1 MSEDN
6 KEMLTLLKDIS
17 KEIGSIASNVEFIK
31 QDNIFIK
38 EKINKNTL
46 EIDKLKDIINKHEE
60 IIEKLDTDV
69 TSIKSSINK
78 FDKLDNKI
86 FRFKQFI
93 ALVTYNNKYA
103 RVGLTALTWFILIAV
118 ALIILYNLI
127 FLFNIDKKVVE
138 DIVDI
143 IK

>member
-1 MSEDN
+1 MSDDN
-6 KEMLTLLKDIS
+6 VLLK
-17 KEIGSIASNVEFIK
+17 KV
-31 QDNIFIK
+31 
-38 EKINKNTL
+38 L
-46 EIDKLKDIINKHEE
+46 EINENVTRILANLETIKLDNSFLKKRVINNSKSISRLNKVTNEHEKKLE
-60 IIEKLDTDV
+60 RLDTDI

-103 RVGLTALTWFILIAV
+103 RVGLTALTWFILIAI